1 MLVPR
6 FVIIYFALNLRKYSN
21 IVILKFLKKHI
32 FPAIYYFIEKN
43 KNKKIKY
50 H

>member
-32 FPAIYYFIEKN
+32 FPAIYYFIGKKPKQKN
-43 KNKKIKY
+43 
-50 H
+50 